1 LFRDEGRVPGAFVKR
16 DNEMKG
22 ENEELKG

>member
-1 LFRDEGRVPGAFVKR
+1 LFRDEGRPGAFVKR